1 MRYHKNLEILKI
13 IYILLRRAREMT
25 AGGFKEHKCAA
36 GGNEATAPLNMRNG
50 GCTSA
55 VPPSDGDAPLVA
67 R

>member
-1 MRYHKNLEILKI
+1 
-13 IYILLRRAREMT
+13 MT